1 MRKNNVIVIGSG
13 IAGIASSIRLA
24 AKGYDVTILEKNA
37 YPGGKLTE
45 LSQDGF
51 RWDAGPSLFTL
62 PKQVDEL
69 FYLHNE
75 NPRQHFNYERLPNI
89 CNYFWNDGMFIA
101 ASADENEFAREI
113 ENKLGVP
120 KKTICDFLKRSRFIY
135 ETTAPVFLHQSLHK
149 WQNFVNLK
157 TLKGIIRMPWLGI
170 FSILNDDN
178 KKQLQ
183 HPRLVQMMNR
193 YATYN
198 GSDPY
203 QAPGVLQSIPH
214 LEYGEGAWFPQ
225 GGMIS
230 ITKALVE
237 LAQRHGVHFLFNH
250 DVEEIILENKRVQGV
265 KANNELFKADKVVCN
280 SDIIPAYRKLLA
292 KEKAPEK
299 ILFQPRSSSA
309 LIFYW
314 GIKKVFSSLDVH
326 NIFFADDYKDEFEKI
341 TLGKEVSDDPTI
353 YINITSS
360 LQKGDAPE
368 GCSNWF
374 VMINVPGN
382 TNQDWEKI
390 ISKSREN
397 ILSKLSNVL
406 GEPIAPLIM
415 SESILDPKGIEAKT
429 SSFGGSLYGSSSN
442 NKYAAFLRH
451 ANFSHKMEGLYFCG
465 GSVHPGG
472 GIPLCLQSARIVA
485 DLIPEYN
492 G

>member
-1 MRKNNVIVIGSG
+1 MHKKKVIVIGSG
-13 IAGIASSIRLA
+13 IAGIASSVRLA
-24 AKGYDVTILEKNA
+24 AKGYDVTVLEKNS

-45 LSQDGF
+45 ISQDGF

-69 FYLHNE
+69 FHLHGE

-89 CNYFWNDGMFIA
+89 CNYFWNDGMFLS
-101 ASADENEFAREI
+101 ASADASEFAQEI
-113 ENKLGVP
+113 EKKLRVSQ
-120 KKTICDFLKRSRFIY
+120 KTIYDFLKRSRFIY

-149 WQNFVNLK
+149 WQNFLNLK
-157 TLKGIIRMPWLGI
+157 TLKGIIRMPRLGI

-183 HPRLVQMMNR
+183 HPKLVQMMNR

-230 ITKALVE
+230 ITTSLVD
-237 LAQRHGVHFLFNH
+237 LAQRHGVQFLFNH
-250 DVEEIILENKRVQGV
+250 AVEEIIVESKRVRGV
-265 KANNELFKADKVVCN
+265 RANNEMIKAIKVVCN

-299 ILFQPRSSSA
+299 TLAQPRSSSA

-314 GIKKVFSSLDVH
+314 GIKKEFPSLDVH

-360 LQKGDAPE
+360 LQKRDAPE

-382 TNQDWEKI
+382 TNQDWEHI
-390 ISKSREN
+390 ISISKEN
-397 ILSKLSNVL
+397 ILSKLSRIL
-406 GEPIAPLIM
+406 GEPITPLII
-415 SESILDPKGIEAKT
+415 SESILDPKGIETKT

-451 ANFSHKMEGLYFCG
+451 ANFSNKIEGLYFCG

-492 G
+492 D